1 MKVNIKE
8 DKETC
13 QIHVHIEVDPVIQ
26 DGSYPGSQEVV
37 YIGTPEVRSILAHR
51 GVKVGRL
58 LKWSTINNNHENAC
72 TGLWRFEMPAA
83 PKKAPPAPKKPKA
96 APKKA
101 PPAPKK
107 PTTPRRAR
115 KTTAAA
121 KKSDEKTESE
131 V

>member
-13 QIHVHIEVDPVIQ
+13 QIHVHIEVDPVVHT
-26 DGSYPGSQEVV
+26 GTELGLQEAV
-37 YIGTPEVRSILAHR
+37 YIGVPEVRAILAEK

-58 LKWSTINNNHENAC
+58 LKRSTINSGYENAC
-72 TGLWRFEMPAA
+72 SGLWRFEMPAT
-83 PKKAPPAPKKPKA
+83 PKKTPPTPKKPKA

-101 PPAPKK
+101 
-107 PTTPRRAR
+107 TTTRRPRKAM
-115 KTTAAA
+115 TPA

>member
-13 QIHVHIEVDPVIQ
+13 QIHVHIEVDPVVH
-26 DGSYPGSQEVV
+26 DGTELGLQEAV
-37 YIGTPEVRSILAHR
+37 YIGVPEVRAILADK

-58 LKWSTINNNHENAC
+58 LKRSTINSSYENAC
-72 TGLWRFEMPAA
+72 SGLWRFEMPEAPKKTPRA
-83 PKKAPPAPKKPKA
+83 PKKA
-96 APKKA
+96 
-101 PPAPKK
+101 
-107 PTTPRRAR
+107 TTPRRPR
-115 KTTAAA
+115 KTTTSA

>member
-13 QIHVHIEVDPVIQ
+13 QIHVHIEVDPVVH
-26 DGSYPGSQEVV
+26 DGTELGLQEVV
-37 YIGTPEVRSILAHR
+37 YIGVPEVRAILAEK

-58 LKWSTINNNHENAC
+58 LKRSTINSGYDNAC
-72 TGLWRFEMPAA
+72 SGLWRFEMPEA

-96 APKKA
+96 DPKKA
-101 PPAPKK
+101 
-107 PTTPRRAR
+107 TTPRRSR
-115 KTTAAA
+115 KTTASA
-121 KKSDEKTESE
+121 KKSDEKTEKTESE